1 MRNKLSSI
9 ARCGI
14 VFAALLS
21 LTVGAQA
28 QDGADLVRQLT
39 GKAEAPAR
47 DAAQLAQSYRRAI
60 DHLMPLMSADDVPS
74 RYNYQI
80 MLQDMGSHAARP
92 GAEAERETLAK
103 AMIETLDRGDMPD
116 TVRHW
121 FVLQLERIG
130 KGESVPVLV
139 KLMSAEDSHLRDYAR
154 RALEKN
160 PDPSATEALL
170 KALASAKDAAWR
182 IGLIDALGQRRAEE
196 AIEPIAEALGDSD
209 PSVALAAAS
218 ALANIGGVESAK
230 ALFGVLSKP
239 WGPVSMKAA
248 EALIDIAHER
258 TAHNDVVNAGKLYV
272 AVYNWA
278 TKLTRD
284 PDSPNPFSIRAA
296 AISGLM
302 VCDPGKAGPEIV
314 NIIRDGDPRVARIAV
329 QVARQAPTKDAMRAL
344 SRVLPE
350 LPPHHQVQV
359 LGLIADRG
367 DLSSVGPVQR
377 VLNSD
382 FETVRLAA
390 IETLTEI
397 GCNESAEALMEIAVN
412 GSGSVQRAAREGLAR
427 MVGPRVEEVIS
438 ATASSG
444 EVKSR
449 SVAIGLLGN
458 RRVPGAAETLLGYA
472 ADANEDVSS
481 AAFRALVDVADTVD
495 VETLVDLVAGTNGQR
510 ARSSAAAALRA
521 VLTKAPDKAAAS
533 KAVIERIKTT
543 DDNAKVTL
551 LMSLDAAGGPAALDT
566 VTHAAQS
573 SDEALREAGI
583 RTLGNWPDFEAADVL
598 LAIASRS
605 ETSLT
610 HYVLAV
616 RGALRLIVTSD
627 SAPLDKRV
635 ALCLHA
641 FDIARR
647 DDEKRQVIAAMGALP
662 SAKIAERL
670 LALAKDGSFK
680 TEAALAAV
688 ELAGNMLRSD
698 REAARDLAQK
708 IRDLNVSD
716 DVNSR
721 AEAVLRGRPMRG
733 RGR

>member
-1 MRNKLSSI
+1 MRSKLSSI

-14 VFAALLS
+14 IFAVLLS
-21 LTVGAQA
+21 TTAGAQA
-28 QDGADLVRQLT
+28 QGGADLVRQLT
-39 GKAEAPAR
+39 GEAEAPAR
-47 DAAQLAQSYRRAI
+47 DVAQLAQAYRSAI
-60 DHLMPLMSADDVPS
+60 NYLMPLMSADDVPS

-92 GAEAERETLAK
+92 GAEAERRTLAE
-103 AMIETLDRGDMPD
+103 AMIETLDRASMPD

-130 KGESVPVLV
+130 KDESVPVLV
-139 KLMSAEDSHLRDYAR
+139 KLMSADDAHLRDYAR

-160 PDPSATEALL
+160 PDSSATEALL
-170 KALASAKDAAWR
+170 KELASAQDAAWK
-182 IGLIDALGQRRAEE
+182 IGLINSLGQRRAEE
-196 AIEPIAEALGDSD
+196 AVEPISAALDDSD
-209 PSVALAAAS
+209 PPVASAAAT
-218 ALANIGGVESAK
+218 ALANIGGLESAK

-248 EALIDIAHER
+248 EALVDIARER

-284 PDSPNPFSIRAA
+284 PDSPNPFSIRVA

-302 VCDPGKAGPEIV
+302 VCDPDKAGPEIV

-344 SRVLPE
+344 SGVLPE
-350 LPPHHQVQV
+350 LHPHYQAQV

-367 DLSSVGPVQR
+367 DLSSVGPVKR

-382 FETVRLAA
+382 FEAVRLAA

-397 GCNESAEALMEIAVN
+397 GCDESAEALMEIAVN
-412 GSGSVQRAAREGLAR
+412 GSGSVQRAARDGLAL
-427 MVGPRVEEVIS
+427 MAGPRVEEVIS
-438 ATASSG
+438 GAASSG
-444 EVKSR
+444 EMKSR
-449 SVAIGLLGN
+449 SVAIGLLGK

-472 ADANEDVSS
+472 AEADEDVSS

-495 VETLVDLVAGTNGQR
+495 VETLADLVAKTTGR
-510 ARSSAAAALRA
+510 SARSSAGAALRT
-521 VLTKAPDKAAAS
+521 VLTKAPDKAGAAQ
-533 KAVIERIKTT
+533 AVLERIRTT
-543 DDNAKVTL
+543 DGDAKITL
-551 LMSLDAAGGPAALDT
+551 LACLDAAGGPAALDA
-566 VTHAAQS
+566 VARAAQS

-598 LAIASRS
+598 LQIASRP

-610 HYVLAV
+610 HYVLAM

-627 SAPLDKRV
+627 SAPLAERV
-635 ALCLHA
+635 ALCFRA
-641 FDIARR
+641 FDSARR
-647 DDEKRQVIAAMGALP
+647 DDEKRQIIAAMGALP
-662 SAKIAERL
+662 SPKVGERL
-670 LALAKDGSFK
+670 LALAKDGRFK

-708 IRDLNVSD
+708 IRDRNVSD
-716 DVNSR
+716 DINNR
-721 AEAVLRGRPMRG
+721 AEAVLRGRPIRG

>member
-9 ARCGI
+9 ACCGI
-14 VFAALLS
+14 IFAVLLS
-21 LTVGAQA
+21 MTAGAQA
-28 QDGADLVRQLT
+28 QEGADLVRQLT
-39 GKAEAPAR
+39 GKAEAPVQDTAR
-47 DAAQLAQSYRRAI
+47 LAQAYRKAI
-60 DHLMPLMSADDVPS
+60 DYLMPLMSADDVPS

-103 AMIETLDRGDMPD
+103 AMIETLDRADMPD

-130 KGESVPVLV
+130 KGESVPALV

-170 KALASAKDAAWR
+170 KELASAKDAAWK
-182 IGLIDALGQRRAEE
+182 IGLVDSLGHRRLEE
-196 AIEPIAEALGDSD
+196 AIEPIATALGDSD
-209 PSVALAAAS
+209 PAIASAAAT
-218 ALANIGGVESAK
+218 ALSNIGGAESAK
-230 ALFGVLSKP
+230 ALFGVLNKP
-239 WGPVSMKAA
+239 FGPVSIKAA

-258 TAHNDVVNAGKLYV
+258 TAHNDVVNAGKLYI

-296 AISGLM
+296 AITGLM
-302 VCDPGKAGPEIV
+302 VCDPDKASPEIV

-344 SRVLPE
+344 CRVLPE

-367 DLSSVGPVQR
+367 DLSSVGSVKR

-382 FETVRLAA
+382 FEAVRLAA
-390 IETLTEI
+390 IETLTQI
-397 GCNESAEALMEIAVN
+397 GCDESAEALMEIAVN
-412 GSGSVQRAAREGLAR
+412 GSGSVQRAARDGLAL
-427 MVGPRVEEVIS
+427 MAGPRVEEVLRDG
-438 ATASSG
+438 AAAG
-444 EVKSR
+444 DAKSR
-449 SVAIGLLGN
+449 SAAIGLLGK
-458 RRVPGAAETLLGYA
+458 RRVPGATETLLGYA
-472 ADANEDVSS
+472 TDGNEEVRS
-481 AAFRALVDVADTVD
+481 AAFRALVDVADAVD
-495 VETLVDLVAGTNGQR
+495 VGKLADLVAGTDGQR
-510 ARSSAAAALRA
+510 ARSSAGAALRA

-533 KAVIERIKTT
+533 KAVIERVKTA
-543 DDNAKVTL
+543 DGNARITL
-551 LMSLDAAGGPAALDT
+551 LTCLDAAGGPAALDT
-566 VTHAAQS
+566 VTQAAQS

-583 RTLGNWPDFEAADVL
+583 RTLGNWPDFEAVDVL
-598 LAIASRS
+598 LTIASRS

-627 SAPLDKRV
+627 SAPLDTRV
-635 ALCLHA
+635 ALCSRA
-641 FDIARR
+641 FDVARR

-662 SAKIAERL
+662 SPKVGERL
-670 LALAKDGSFK
+670 VALAKDGSFK

-708 IRDLNVSD
+708 IRDMNVSD
-716 DVNSR
+716 DVNGR
-721 AEAVLRGRPMRG
+721 AEAVMRGRPMRS

>member
-1 MRNKLSSI
+1 MRNQFSSI
-9 ARCGI
+9 TRCGI
-14 VFAALLS
+14 VLAVLLS
-21 LTVGAQA
+21 MTAGVQA
-28 QDGADLVRQLT
+28 QDGPDLVRQLT
-39 GKAEAPAR
+39 GKAEVPAR
-47 DAAQLAQSYRRAI
+47 DVAQLAQAYRSAI
-60 DHLMPLMSADDVPS
+60 NYLLPLMSADDVPS

-92 GAEAERETLAK
+92 GAETERRTLAE
-103 AMIETLDRGDMPD
+103 AIIETLDRASMPE

-130 KGESVPVLV
+130 KGESVPALTR
-139 KLMSAEDSHLRDYAR
+139 LMSSDDAHLRDYAR
-154 RALEKN
+154 RALEQN
-160 PDPSATEALL
+160 PDPAATEALL
-170 KALASAKDAAWR
+170 KELTSTKDATWK
-182 IGLIDALGQRRAEE
+182 IGLIESLGQRRVEE
-196 AIEPIAEALGDSD
+196 AIDPIAAVLADSD
-209 PSVALAAAS
+209 PAMASAAAT
-218 ALANIGGVESAK
+218 ALANIGGLESAK
-230 ALFGVLSKP
+230 ALFGVLNKP

-258 TAHNDVVNAGKLYV
+258 AAHNDVVNAGKLYV

-284 PDSPNPFSIRAA
+284 SDSPNPFGIRAA
-296 AISGLM
+296 AINGLM

-350 LPPHHQVQV
+350 LPPAYQVQV

-367 DLSSVGPVQR
+367 DLSSVGPVKS
-377 VLNSD
+377 VLNSE

-390 IETLTEI
+390 IETLTQV
-397 GCNESAEALMEIAVN
+397 GSDASAETLLEITLK
-412 GSGSVQRAAREGLAR
+412 GSGSVQRAARDGLAR
-427 MVGPRVEEVIS
+427 MAGPRVDEVI
-438 ATASSG
+438 AARAASG
-444 EVKSR
+444 EVKGR
-449 SVAIGLLGN
+449 SAAIGLLGK
-458 RRVPGAAETLLGYA
+458 RRVPGAVDVLLSYA
-472 ADANEDVSS
+472 ADGNEEIRS
-481 AAFRALVDVADTVD
+481 AAFRAMVDVADAVD
-495 VETLVDLVAGTNGQR
+495 PATLADLVATTTGQS
-510 ARSSAAAALRA
+510 ARSSAGAALRA
-521 VLTKAPDKAAAS
+521 VLTKAPDKAGAAQ
-533 KAVIERIKTT
+533 AVLERLRTT
-543 DDNAKVTL
+543 DGDSKITL
-551 LMSLDAAGGPAALDT
+551 LGCLDAAGGPAALDA
-566 VTHAAQS
+566 VARAAQS
-573 SDEALREAGI
+573 SDEALREVGI
-583 RTLGNWPDFEAADVL
+583 RTLGNWPDFEAADIL
-598 LAIASRS
+598 LTIASKS

-627 SAPLDKRV
+627 SAPLDERV
-635 ALCLHA
+635 ALCLRA

-647 DDEKRQVIAAMGALP
+647 DDEKRPVIAAMGALP
-662 SAKIAERL
+662 SPKLAEHL

-708 IRDLNVSD
+708 IRDLNVSN
-716 DVNSR
+716 DVNNR
-721 AEAVLRGRPMRG
+721 AEAVLRGRPIRG

>member
-9 ARCGI
+9 ACCGI
-14 VFAALLS
+14 ILAVLLS
-21 LTVGAQA
+21 MTAGAQA
-28 QDGADLVRQLT
+28 QEGADLVRQLT
-39 GKAEAPAR
+39 GKAEAPVQ
-47 DAAQLAQSYRRAI
+47 DAARLAQAYRKAI
-60 DHLMPLMSADDVPS
+60 DYLMPLMSADDVPS

-80 MLQDMGSHAARP
+80 MLQDMGSHAARL

-103 AMIETLDRGDMPD
+103 ALIETLDRADMPD

-130 KGESVPVLV
+130 KSESVPAFV
-139 KLMSAEDSHLRDYAR
+139 KLMSADDAHLRDYAR

-170 KALASAKDAAWR
+170 KELASAQDAAWR

-196 AIEPIAEALGDSD
+196 AIDPIATALGDSD
-209 PSVALAAAS
+209 PAIASAAAT
-218 ALANIGGVESAK
+218 ALSNIGGAESAK
-230 ALFGVLSKP
+230 ALFGVLNKP
-239 WGPVSMKAA
+239 FGPVSIKAA
-248 EALIDIAHER
+248 EALIDIARER
-258 TAHNDVVNAGKLYV
+258 TLHNDVVNAGKLYI

-296 AISGLM
+296 AITGLM
-302 VCDPGKAGPEIV
+302 VCDPDKASPEIV

-367 DLSSVGPVQR
+367 DLSSVGSVKR

-382 FETVRLAA
+382 FEAVRLAA
-390 IETLTEI
+390 IETLTQI
-397 GCNESAEALMEIAVN
+397 GCDASAEALMEIAVN
-412 GSGSVQRAAREGLAR
+412 GSGSVQRAARDGLAL
-427 MVGPRVEEVIS
+427 MAGPRVEEVIRDS
-438 ATASSG
+438 AAAG
-444 EVKSR
+444 DARSR
-449 SVAIGLLGN
+449 SAAIGLLGK
-458 RRVPGAAETLLGYA
+458 RRVPGATETLLGYA
-472 ADANEDVSS
+472 TDGNEEVRS
-481 AAFRALVDVADTVD
+481 AAFRALVDVADAVD
-495 VETLVDLVAGTNGQR
+495 VGKLADLVAGTDGQR
-510 ARSSAAAALRA
+510 ARSSAGAALRA
-521 VLTKAPDKAAAS
+521 VLTRASDKAVAA
-533 KAVIERIKTT
+533 KTVIERIESS
-543 DDNAKVTL
+543 DGDARITL
-551 LMSLDAAGGPAALDT
+551 LTCLDAAGGPAALDT
-566 VTHAAQS
+566 VTQAAQS

-583 RTLGNWPDFEAADVL
+583 RTLGNWPDFEAAEIL
-598 LAIASRS
+598 LAIASES

-610 HYVLAV
+610 HYVLAM
-616 RGALRLIVTSD
+616 RGALRLIVTGD
-627 SAPLDKRV
+627 STSLDQRV
-635 ALCLHA
+635 ALCSRA

-662 SAKIAERL
+662 SPKLAERL

-688 ELAGNMLRSD
+688 ELAGHMLRSD
-698 REAARDLAQK
+698 RAAARDLAQK

-716 DVNSR
+716 DVNGR

>member
-9 ARCGI
+9 ACCGI
-14 VFAALLS
+14 ILAVLLS
-21 LTVGAQA
+21 MTAGAQA
-28 QDGADLVRQLT
+28 QEGADLVRQLT
-39 GKAEAPAR
+39 GKAEAPVQ
-47 DAAQLAQSYRRAI
+47 DAARLAQAYRKAI
-60 DHLMPLMSADDVPS
+60 DYLMPLMSADDVPS

-103 AMIETLDRGDMPD
+103 VMIETLDRADMPD

-130 KGESVPVLV
+130 KSESVPAFV
-139 KLMSAEDSHLRDYAR
+139 KLMSADDAHLRDYAR

-170 KALASAKDAAWR
+170 KELASAQDAAWR

-196 AIEPIAEALGDSD
+196 AIDPIATALGDSD
-209 PSVALAAAS
+209 PAIASAAAT
-218 ALANIGGVESAK
+218 ALSNIGGAESAK
-230 ALFGVLSKP
+230 ALFGVLNKP
-239 WGPVSMKAA
+239 FGPVSIKAA
-248 EALIDIAHER
+248 EALIDIARER
-258 TAHNDVVNAGKLYV
+258 TLHNDVVNAGKLYI

-296 AISGLM
+296 AITGLM
-302 VCDPGKAGPEIV
+302 VCDPDKASPEIV

-367 DLSSVGPVQR
+367 DLSSVGSVKR

-382 FETVRLAA
+382 FEAVRLAA
-390 IETLTEI
+390 IETLTQI
-397 GCNESAEALMEIAVN
+397 GCDESAEALMEIAVN
-412 GSGSVQRAAREGLAR
+412 GSGSVQRAARDGLAL
-427 MVGPRVEEVIS
+427 MAGPRVEEVIRDS
-438 ATASSG
+438 AAAG
-444 EVKSR
+444 DARSR
-449 SVAIGLLGN
+449 SAAIGLLGK
-458 RRVPGAAETLLGYA
+458 RRVPGATETLLGYA
-472 ADANEDVSS
+472 TDGDEEVRS
-481 AAFRALVDVADTVD
+481 AAFRALVDVADAVD
-495 VETLVDLVAGTNGQR
+495 VGKLADLVAGTDGQR
-510 ARSSAAAALRA
+510 ARSSAGAALRA
-521 VLTKAPDKAAAS
+521 VLTRASDKAVAA
-533 KAVIERIKTT
+533 KTVIERIKTVEG
-543 DDNAKVTL
+543 DARITL
-551 LMSLDAAGGPAALDT
+551 LTCLDAAGGPAALDT
-566 VTHAAQS
+566 VTQAAQS

-583 RTLGNWPDFEAADVL
+583 RTLGNWPDFEAAEIL
-598 LAIASRS
+598 LAIASES

-610 HYVLAV
+610 HYVLAM
-616 RGALRLIVTSD
+616 RGALRLIVTGD
-627 SAPLDKRV
+627 STSLDQRV
-635 ALCLHA
+635 ALCSRA

-662 SAKIAERL
+662 SPKLAERL

-688 ELAGNMLRSD
+688 ELAGHMLRSD
-698 REAARDLAQK
+698 RAAARDLAQK

-716 DVNSR
+716 DVNGR

>member
-9 ARCGI
+9 ACCGI
-14 VFAALLS
+14 ILAVLLS
-21 LTVGAQA
+21 MTAGAQA
-28 QDGADLVRQLT
+28 QEGADLVRQLT
-39 GKAEAPAR
+39 GKAEAPVQ
-47 DAAQLAQSYRRAI
+47 DAARLAQAYRKAI
-60 DHLMPLMSADDVPS
+60 DYLMPLMSADDVPS

-103 AMIETLDRGDMPD
+103 VMIETLDRADMPD

-130 KGESVPVLV
+130 KSESVPAFV
-139 KLMSAEDSHLRDYAR
+139 KLMSADDAHLRDYAR

-170 KALASAKDAAWR
+170 KELASAQDAAWR

-196 AIEPIAEALGDSD
+196 AIDPIATALGDSD
-209 PSVALAAAS
+209 PAIASAAAT
-218 ALANIGGVESAK
+218 ALSNIGGAESAK
-230 ALFGVLSKP
+230 ALFGVLNKP
-239 WGPVSMKAA
+239 FGPVSIKAA
-248 EALIDIAHER
+248 EALIDIARER
-258 TAHNDVVNAGKLYV
+258 TLHNDVVNAGKLYI

-296 AISGLM
+296 AITGLM
-302 VCDPGKAGPEIV
+302 VCDPDKASPEIV

-367 DLSSVGPVQR
+367 DLSSVGSVKR

-382 FETVRLAA
+382 FEAVRLAA
-390 IETLTEI
+390 IETLTQI
-397 GCNESAEALMEIAVN
+397 GCDESAEALMEIAVN
-412 GSGSVQRAAREGLAR
+412 GSGSVQRAARDGLAL
-427 MVGPRVEEVIS
+427 MAGPRVEEVIRDS
-438 ATASSG
+438 AAAG
-444 EVKSR
+444 DARSR
-449 SVAIGLLGN
+449 SAAIGLLGK
-458 RRVPGAAETLLGYA
+458 RRVPGATETLLGYA
-472 ADANEDVSS
+472 TDGNEEVRS
-481 AAFRALVDVADTVD
+481 AAFRALVDVADAVD
-495 VETLVDLVAGTNGQR
+495 VGKLADLVAGTDGQR
-510 ARSSAAAALRA
+510 ARSSAGAALRA
-521 VLTKAPDKAAAS
+521 VLTRASDKAVAA
-533 KAVIERIKTT
+533 KTVIERIKTVEG
-543 DDNAKVTL
+543 DARITL
-551 LMSLDAAGGPAALDT
+551 LTCLDAAGGPAALDT
-566 VTHAAQS
+566 VTQAAQS

-583 RTLGNWPDFEAADVL
+583 RTLGNWPDFEAAEIL
-598 LAIASRS
+598 LAIASES

-610 HYVLAV
+610 HYVLAM
-616 RGALRLIVTSD
+616 RGALRLIVTGD
-627 SAPLDKRV
+627 STSLDQRV
-635 ALCLHA
+635 ALCSRA

-662 SAKIAERL
+662 SPKLAERL

-688 ELAGNMLRSD
+688 ELAGHMLRSD
-698 REAARDLAQK
+698 RAAARDLAQK

-716 DVNSR
+716 DVNGR